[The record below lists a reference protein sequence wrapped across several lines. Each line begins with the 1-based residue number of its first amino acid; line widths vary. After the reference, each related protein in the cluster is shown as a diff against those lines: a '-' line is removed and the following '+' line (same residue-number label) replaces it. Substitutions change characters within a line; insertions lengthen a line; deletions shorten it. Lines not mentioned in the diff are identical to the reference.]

1 MRSSSGAGIL
11 AKAMLDTS
19 GAPFCCGK
27 FRALESRLL
36 DLFFLNHFMMLE
48 EGMLQMLLPPLMG
61 GGKGDDCEFVVCK
74 CDDLRAH
81 N

>member
-48 EGMLQMLLPPLMG
+48 EGMSQKLPSTSYG
-61 GGKGDDCEFVVCK
+61 GLGGFVSLWFAK